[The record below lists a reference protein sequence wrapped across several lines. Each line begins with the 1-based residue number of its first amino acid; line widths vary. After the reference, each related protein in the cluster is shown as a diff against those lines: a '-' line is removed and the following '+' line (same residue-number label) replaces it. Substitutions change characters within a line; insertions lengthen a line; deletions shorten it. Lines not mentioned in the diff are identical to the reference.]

1 MFNLIIFGPPGAGK
15 GTQAQKISQSFNL
28 IHLSTGALLREE
40 VSQQT
45 AIGQKVQA
53 IMANGELVGD
63 DIVDEIVKNEIEKNG
78 LSAGFIFDG
87 YPRTISQAKKLDT
100 LLTTKALP
108 LVLNLEVS
116 SEELINR
123 LKLRGQES
131 GRADDN
137 EITISNRLLVYA
149 QQTQPLLDFYAE
161 KKRLINVDGQGS
173 IEAVF
178 NSLKEQILNKQ

>member
-15 GTQAQKISQSFNL
+15 GTQAQKISEDFNL

-45 AIGQKVQA
+45 TIGKQVQTIVA
-53 IMANGELVGD
+53 GGGLVD
-63 DIVDEIVKNEIEKNG
+63 DNIVDTIVKNEIEKNG
-78 LSAGFIFDG
+78 PSAGFVFDG
-87 YPRTISQAKKLDT
+87 YPRNINQALKLDT

-108 LVLNLEVS
+108 LVLNLEVNQ
-116 SEELINR
+116 EELISR
-123 LKLRGQES
+123 LKLRGQKL

-137 EITISNRLLVYA
+137 KTTISNRLLIYA

-161 KKRLINVDGQGS
+161 KERLISVDGQGS
-173 IEAVF
+173 IEEVF
-178 NSLKEQILNKQ
+178 EHLKEQILKRK

>member
-15 GTQAQKISQSFNL
+15 GTQARKISESLNL

-45 AIGQKVQA
+45 PIGQQVQT
-53 IMANGELVGD
+53 IMTNGGLVD
-63 DIVDEIVKNEIEKNG
+63 DNIVDKIIKNEIEKNG
-78 LSAGFIFDG
+78 LNTDFIFDG
-87 YPRTISQAKKLDT
+87 YPRTINQALKLDT
-100 LLTTKALP
+100 LLTTKSLP
-108 LVLNLEVS
+108 LVLNLEVC

-137 EITISNRLLVYA
+137 KATVTNRLLVYK

-161 KKRLINVDGQGS
+161 KNRLISVNGQGS
-173 IEAVF
+173 VEEVF
-178 NSLKEQILNKQ
+178 KHLKEQILKRQ